1 MRMAMLRTAVATQ
14 ATLTLFAVL
23 GLQLAIASRQL
34 PLGDWVF
41 PGTFFAEYNWLTF
54 ILEVAPATSVA
65 AFILLYFVRRSSALL
80 Q

>member
-1 MRMAMLRTAVATQ
+1 MLRTAVATQ

-34 PLGDWVF
+34 PLGDWVS
-41 PGTFFAEYNWLTF
+41 PSTFFAEYNWLTF
-54 ILEVAPATSVA
+54 TLEVAPATSVA